1 MSRDAALTVGIL
13 AHFERDHSCD
23 SMRISGMELCIRMFN
38 TIVFGPG
45 GDDDVDGE
53 NNENGG
59 NDENVENDPV

>member
-1 MSRDAALTVGIL
+1 
-13 AHFERDHSCD
+13 
-23 SMRISGMELCIRMFN
+23 MFN
-38 TIVFGPG
+38 TIEFGPG